1 MFQYANNQSDR
12 LAASISSI
20 ATQILVETPIPRP
33 FPTSLAPMLL
43 TLIEDAKVEVVYA
56 YAAETQP
63 ADRTRYTV
71 IRGAE
76 GTTPQAF
83 SDLARIEIRFTAA
96 GGRRSQSAFNA
107 DSILTQD
114 GDVLTQ
120 DGNVLTFDDVSFAS
134 CNP

>member
-12 LAASISSI
+12 LASPISSG
-20 ATQILVETPIPRP
+20 ATQILVETPIART
-33 FPTSLAPMLL
+33 FPTSLAPILL

-56 YAAETQP
+56 FAAETQP
-63 ADRTRYTV
+63 MNRTRYTV

-76 GTTPQAF
+76 GTAPQPF
-83 SDLARIEIRFTAA
+83 TDLARIEVRFTAA

-107 DSILTQD
+107 DNILTQD
-114 GDVLTQ
+114 DDVLTQ